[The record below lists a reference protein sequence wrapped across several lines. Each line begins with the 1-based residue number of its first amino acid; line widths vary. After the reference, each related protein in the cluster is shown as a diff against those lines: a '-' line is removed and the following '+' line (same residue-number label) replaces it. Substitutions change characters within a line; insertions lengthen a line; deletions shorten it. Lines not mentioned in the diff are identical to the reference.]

1 MRVLN
6 PFGPKIAV
14 TKTRPSS
21 GVNPT
26 MDMKG
31 SSNFAKNSIIPE
43 ISKILTIKTK
53 GIKIYFRGYLFSRI
67 CPKIFIRT
75 S

>member
-1 MRVLN
+1 MT
-6 PFGPKIAV
+6 KIAV

-21 GVNPT
+21 GVSPT
-26 MDMKG
+26 IDMKG

-53 GIKIYFRGYLFSRI
+53 GIKILYKGIQISLISVRI
-67 CPKIFIRT
+67 LLAVLCIHLKGE
-75 S
+75 